1 MKIDFFSVRDDEID
15 YIHQFAKKYDIEAII
30 HRDALTIDN
39 VDLCKGSQAVSIMT
53 TKTDEA
59 IIKKLNEYQIIYIS
73 TRTIGFDHI
82 DLKACEK
89 YGIHVGNVSY
99 SLASVAEYTVMMIL
113 MAYLVE
119 HGSLLQNQRPV

>member
-59 IIKKLNEYQIIYIS
+59 IIKKLNEYQIVYIS

-82 DLKACEK
+82 DL
-89 YGIHVGNVSY
+89 
-99 SLASVAEYTVMMIL
+99 
-113 MAYLVE
+113 
-119 HGSLLQNQRPV
+119 